1 MNAHI
6 DSQLAFG
13 ESAARGLPSSPPGNA
28 AVLPTVVVI
37 SKRRIARPSAMAE
50 STDPPSESSTS
61 VALRMSLAA
70 ANCSNSRTVDSVMAP
85 MAEIQTRQL
94 APQSAAGPSMR
105 HSKRIGAG
113 LPSLLAAG
121 RSAANAARQPHTSA
135 QAPTRY
141 RITLSPLSL
150 PAQASRAQIFQAPA
164 TFASLFEARDGP
176 QVRNFVRGESRLVQ

>member
-1 MNAHI
+1 
-6 DSQLAFG
+6 
-13 ESAARGLPSSPPGNA
+13 
-28 AVLPTVVVI
+28 
-37 SKRRIARPSAMAE
+37 RRIARPSAMAE
-50 STDPPSESSTS
+50 STEPPSESSTS
-61 VALRMSLAA
+61 VAPRMLLAA

-141 RITLSPLSL
+141 RITIALSL
-150 PAQASRAQIFQAPA
+150 PSLAVAPRRSA
-164 TFASLFEARDGP
+164 TTASLFAARDRP
-176 QVRNFVRGESRLVQ
+176 PDVIFLLVESHLVQRRFLHVIRNKSSTSDQMKVPSSRP